1 MRNAVVSMRR
11 FQGFG
16 AVALA
21 VSLSAVFLMPL
32 FSASAQSVLR
42 PTTTRLSASPMEHGT
57 SFEVRVAGTA
67 GVVPTGTVSLW
78 SGETPI
84 AAAVL
89 DENGVATYT
98 ADELPPNS
106 RQVTASYSGDAHF
119 SPSNSL
125 VTPVAAA
132 SSGIPSFTLAANPPT
147 LTVKAGT
154 FATTVI
160 SVIPANGFAQ
170 TVNLSCSGLP
180 IEATCTF
187 APVNVLLGANGAT
200 AISTLNIQTQASSG
214 TAIGALRHGW
224 TGSPLLA
231 YLLPGSAALAG
242 LGLLRKRS
250 PKAVRFFGI
259 AVLLVGSSLGLS
271 SCAPRYNYFHKPPSG
286 NPGTTLGTSTI
297 VISGE
302 GVANTGTLV
311 TATTQI
317 TLTVN

>member
-1 MRNAVVSMRR
+1 MRSAVVSKRR
-11 FQGFG
+11 FHGFG
-16 AVALA
+16 VVAIAVG
-21 VSLSAVFLMPL
+21 LSATFFMPL
-32 FSASAQSVLR
+32 FSASAQGVLR
-42 PTTTRLSASPMEHGT
+42 PTTTQLSATPLGHGA
-57 SFEVRVAGTA
+57 SFEVKVGGTA

-89 DENGVATYT
+89 DANGVATYT
-98 ADELPPNS
+98 ADQLPPNT

-119 SPSNSL
+119 SPSNSML
-125 VTPVAAA
+125 TPVAAA
-132 SSGIPSFTLAANPPT
+132 STGVPSFTLAANPPT

-154 FATTVI
+154 YATTVI
-160 SVIPANGFAQ
+160 SVIPANGFDQ

-187 APVNVLLGANGAT
+187 APVNVLLGTNGAT
-200 AISTLNIQTQASSG
+200 AISTLNIQTQAASG
-214 TAIGALRHGW
+214 TAVGALGH

-231 YLLPGSAALAG
+231 LILPGSALLAG

-250 PKAVRFFGI
+250 RMALRMLGI
-259 AVLLVGSSLGLS
+259 TVLLLGASLGLS

-311 TATTQI
+311 TATTQL